1 MAEPIYLRVRRVLS
15 ASAEEAV
22 DAMERAG
29 GASVLRE
36 AIRQVDRALEE
47 VRAEQEAVAARGL
60 EAKKRQSAI
69 RERVADLEEKA
80 RFALSRGR
88 DDLAE
93 AALSSQL
100 DLEERVARLDAAQ
113 ADAAEQAGRL
123 DECAAALAARKAQM
137 EKDLAAF
144 QTSRRDADL
153 GGDCTRRRDQRIKR
167 TVARAEQ
174 AFERVMA
181 GTGGDSDAGADPE
194 GAAKLAEIEAMR
206 RSSVLAERL
215 AALRAAS
222 SPN

>member
-80 RFALSRGR
+80 RFALSKGR

-123 DECAAALAARKAQM
+123 DECSAALAARKAQM

-153 GGDCTRRRDQRIKR
+153 GGDHARRQDQRIKR

-174 AFERVMA
+174 TFERVMA
-181 GTGGDSDAGADPE
+181 GAQSPDAGADPE